1 MPILAQE
8 LKPFPNDEKMI
19 LVVLKKHPIH
29 SKRFS
34 TGSFNFSRGC
44 FHLGFIN
51 RVIKLL
57 FIFKK

>member
-34 TGSFNFSRGC
+34 TGSFNFSVGWLQ
-44 FHLGFIN
+44 FK
-51 RVIKLL
+51 VLL
-57 FIFKK
+57 IEL